1 MLIGRYYYYAHFKDK
16 KIEAQNNQATAQN
29 HTANKQGSQNLNP
42 GLSDSVHF

>member
-1 MLIGRYYYYAHFKDK
+1 MPIFKDK

-42 GLSDSVHF
+42 GLCDSVHF